1 MKLTLANLA
10 LRLNGNI
17 VGDSEIKLN
26 NIAKIEY
33 AKKGDITFLSNKK
46 YLPWLKKT
54 KASLI
59 IVNKDFDIKMYKS
72 LNFLCVEDSYL
83 AFNQLLQLFNRKK
96 SAGNM
101 NILLSTPSSVG
112 KNVHI
117 GNFSHWKQ
125 L

>member
-10 LRLNGNI
+10 LKLNGDI
-17 VGDSEIKLN
+17 VGDTEIKLN

-59 IVNKDFDIKMYKS
+59 IVNKDFDIRMYKTYTICC
-72 LNFLCVEDSYL
+72 L
-83 AFNQLLQLFNRKK
+83 
-96 SAGNM
+96 
-101 NILLSTPSSVG
+101 P
-112 KNVHI
+112 
-117 GNFSHWKQ
+117 
-125 L
+125 